1 MSARGRVAEI
11 QDAVDEMEREAGLEA
26 RVEELERQVADL
38 MSETNAFRWAASVTD
53 GLADFSRNY
62 EDRYRDRS

>member
-1 MSARGRVAEI
+1 MSALASVREK
-11 QDAVDEMEREAGLEA
+11 QDAVEEMEREAGLEA
-26 RVEELERQVADL
+26 RVTELERQVADL
-38 MSETNAFRWAASVTD
+38 MNEINAFRWAASVTD